1 MNISLQIQDFG
12 KLTALMNALG
22 PSNRQRL
29 NAVGAKALEVKV
41 RSHVARISAG
51 RHSSAGRL
59 GASPTGHYRKGMRGI
74 AGHATANGGEVV
86 IPIAGISRAYH
97 DITLTTPTSEGKQF
111 LTIPK
116 HAAAYG
122 HTVPELKS
130 RGWTFFRP
138 PADGAK
144 LISKKPRRF
153 DKYKNCLMGS
163 KNGEKP
169 VIMFALAEAVHQ
181 RQDPSLLPSQAECA
195 QVVSSAMTAD
205 INRRLSNA
213 R

>member
-1 MNISLQIQDFG
+1 MNVTVEIKGFEKLQ
-12 KLTALMNALG
+12 ALMNALG

-41 RSHVARISAG
+41 RSHVARISSG
-51 RHSSAGRL
+51 RHGSAGRL

-86 IPIAGISRAYH
+86 IPIAGISRAFH
-97 DITLTTPTSEGKQF
+97 DITLTTPTREGKKY

-122 HTVPELKS
+122 HTVPELKR
-130 RGWTFFRP
+130 RGWKIFRP
-138 PADGAK
+138 GK
-144 LISKKPRRF
+144 SL
-153 DKYKNCLMGS
+153 CLLGYRN
-163 KNGEKP
+163 KGEKP
-169 VIMFALAEAVHQ
+169 VMLFALAEAVHQ

-195 QVVSSAMTAD
+195 QVVSSAMTAE
-205 INRRLSNA
+205 INRRLANA

>member
-1 MNISLQIQDFG
+1 MTVSLQIQDFG

-41 RSHVARISAG
+41 RGHVARISAG

-86 IPIAGISRAYH
+86 IPIAGISRAFH
-97 DITLTTPTSEGKQF
+97 DITLTTPTSEGKKY

-122 HTVPELKS
+122 HTVPELKR
-130 RGWTFFRP
+130 RGWKIFRP
-138 PADGAK
+138 GK
-144 LISKKPRRF
+144 SL
-153 DKYKNCLMGS
+153 CLLGYRN
-163 KNGEKP
+163 KGEKP
-169 VIMFALAEAVHQ
+169 VMLFALAEAVHQ

-195 QVVSSAMTAD
+195 QVVSSAMTAN
-205 INRRLSNA
+205 INRRLANA

>member
-122 HTVPELKS
+122 HTVPELTR
-130 RGWTFFRP
+130 RGWKIFRP
-138 PADGAK
+138 GK
-144 LISKKPRRF
+144 SL
-153 DKYKNCLMGS
+153 CLLGYRN
-163 KNGEKP
+163 KGEKP
-169 VIMFALAEAVHQ
+169 VMLFALAEAVHQ

-205 INRRLSNA
+205 INRRLANA

>member
-1 MNISLQIQDFG
+1 MTVSIQMKDFG

-41 RSHVARISAG
+41 RGHVARISAS
-51 RHSSAGRL
+51 RHGSAGRL
-59 GASPTGHYRKGMRGI
+59 GATPTGHYRKGMRGI
-74 AGHATANGGEVV
+74 AGHATAQGGEVV
-86 IPIAGISRAYH
+86 VPIAGISRAYH
-97 DITLTTPTSEGKQF
+97 DITLTTPTKEGKKY

-130 RGWTFFRP
+130 RGWKIFRP
-138 PADGAK
+138 GKK
-144 LISKKPRRF
+144 LCLLG
-153 DKYKNCLMGS
+153 YKNKGD
-163 KNGEKP
+163 KP
-169 VIMFALAEAVHQ
+169 VMLFALAEAVRQ
-181 RQDPSLLPSQAECA
+181 RQDPSLLPSREQCA
-195 QVVSSAMTAD
+195 SIVSQAMTAD
-205 INRRLSNA
+205 INRRLADA

>member
-1 MNISLQIQDFG
+1 MNVQLQIQDFG
-12 KLTALMNALG
+12 KLAALMNALG

-41 RSHVARISAG
+41 RAHVARVSAS
-51 RHSSAGRL
+51 RHGSAGRL
-59 GASPTGHYRKGMRGI
+59 GATPTGHYRKGMRGI
-74 AGHATANGGEVV
+74 AGHATSSGGEVV

-97 DITLTTPTSEGKQF
+97 AITLNTPTSGGKKY

-122 HTVPELKS
+122 HTVPELRS

-169 VIMFALAEAVHQ
+169 VIMFALAETVHQ
-181 RQDPSLLPSQAECA
+181 RQDPLLLPSREQCA
-195 QVVSSAMTAD
+195 SIVSQAMTSD
-205 INRRLSNA
+205 INRRLANA

>member
-1 MNISLQIQDFG
+1 MTVSIQMKDFG

-86 IPIAGISRAYH
+86 IPIAGISRAFH
-97 DITLTTPTSEGKQF
+97 DITLTTPTREGKKY

-122 HTVPELKS
+122 HTVPELKR
-130 RGWTFFRP
+130 RGWKIFRP
-138 PADGAK
+138 GK
-144 LISKKPRRF
+144 SL
-153 DKYKNCLMGS
+153 CLLGYRN
-163 KNGEKP
+163 KGEKP
-169 VIMFALAEAVHQ
+169 VMLFALAEAVHQ
-181 RQDPSLLPSQAECA
+181 RQDPSLLPSREQCA
-195 QVVSSAMTAD
+195 SIVSQAMTAD
-205 INRRLSNA
+205 INRRLANA